1 VIEIGQ
7 VFERKGDKSIRTE
20 VVGMCEHD
28 GIEHYK
34 LEVSG
39 GDMKRYI
46 VLSAE
51 GLRIAYQLPSRSL
64 VERLNQFF
72 SGGDGTQDLKRA

>member
-1 VIEIGQ
+1 MIEIGQ
-7 VFERKGDKSIRTE
+7 IFERKGDKSIRTE

-51 GLRIAYQLPSRSL
+51 GLRIAYRLPSLSV

-72 SGGDGTQDLKRA
+72 GRGDGTQNLKRA